1 MDNVV
6 TVNVRPAV
14 LHTVVI
20 AVFASL
26 IAPFGGFFASGL
38 KRAFKIKVGRRL
50 HSEARVLEDESQ
62 MIERERE
69 ERQTDRETE
78 REREKGRE
86 RERKGERETLTSQ
99 THTLFL
105 AHLQDFDNLIPGH
118 GGVTDRFDCQLFMAF
133 FFFVYFHTFIKVCVC
148 VCVCVLL

>member
-62 MIERERE
+62 MIETERE
-69 ERQTDRETE
+69 RETE
-78 REREKGRE
+78 RKGEKGRE
-86 RERKGERETLTSQ
+86 RERKGEAHITN
-99 THTLFL
+99 THSL
-105 AHLQDFDNLIPGH
+105 P
-118 GGVTDRFDCQLFMAF
+118 RAF
-133 FFFVYFHTFIKVCVC
+133 AG
-148 VCVCVLL
+148 L